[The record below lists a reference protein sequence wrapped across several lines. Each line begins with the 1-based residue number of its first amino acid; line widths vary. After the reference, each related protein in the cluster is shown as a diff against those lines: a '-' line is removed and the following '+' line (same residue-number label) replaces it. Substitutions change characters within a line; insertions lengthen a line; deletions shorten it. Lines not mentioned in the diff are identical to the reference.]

1 MKKSTKIAL
10 VLLSLLALGIAT
22 YTYAYFNLGLIAGV
36 PSDIPHERLVIQ
48 SVFVNNTVN
57 SIFLTVKSAQ
67 NNIININNAI
77 VNDAKGI
84 NVAFI
89 PLSYSIL
96 EGETKTLIVNCTLAS
111 GSYTVT
117 LATSKGSSFGSPPF
131 NVS

>member
-36 PSDIPHERLVIQ
+36 PSDIPHERLDIQ
-48 SVFVNNTVN
+48 IVFVNNTEN
-57 SIFLTVKSAQ
+57 SIFLTVKSNQ
-67 NNIININNAI
+67 NNIIYINNAI

-89 PLSYSIL
+89 PLSYSIV
-96 EGETKTLIVNCTLAS
+96 EGETKTLIVKCTLSS

-117 LATSKGSSFGSPPF
+117 LATSKGSSFVSPSF

>member
-1 MKKSTKIAL
+1 MKKSIKVAL
-10 VLLSLLALGIAT
+10 VLFSLVALGIGT

-36 PSDIPHERLVIQ
+36 PSDIPHERLTIQ
-48 SVFVNNTVN
+48 SVFVNNTEN
-57 SIFLTVKSAQ
+57 SIFLTVKSTH
-67 NNIININNAI
+67 NNIIDVNNAI

-89 PLSYSIL
+89 PLSYSIV
-96 EGETKTLIVNCTLAS
+96 EGETKTLIVNCTLSS

-117 LATSKGSSFGSPPF
+117 LETSKGSSFVSPPF